1 MRLEPGRM
9 PRLLACQHDGC
20 RASPGMGHSE
30 AVALAD
36 LDADGD
42 LDALVG
48 NQGPDEVWWIEQKYC
63 CVNLGFRRDLSSKAT
78 DTGTEV

>member
-1 MRLEPGRM
+1 
-9 PRLLACQHDGC
+9 
-20 RASPGMGHSE
+20 MGHSE

-63 CVNLGFRRDLSSKAT
+63 CVNLGLGGIFPLRQLTLEQKYELLGKKKSWPM
-78 DTGTEV
+78 G